1 MADRLSAD
9 RKYIN
14 DLARNNIPEKDIL
27 GLKSNGENID
37 IYMLAFALGVKAGYR
52 TDSEHKE
59 GFVLESA
66 AKGKDLA
73 LSFIYSV
80 ALQDLL
86 RAGRESE
93 ITDTD
98 VVYGIAEGYVNTG
111 FSLLENMIP
120 DFNKYDEEAF
130 IYEIIEKLDKEM
142 EQLIIE

>member
-14 DLARNNIPEKDIL
+14 ELARKNIPDKDVL
-27 GLKSNGENID
+27 GLKSNGENMD
-37 IYMLAFALGVKAGYR
+37 IYMLAFALGVNAGYK
-52 TDSEHKE
+52 TASEHKE

-86 RAGRESE
+86 KEGKESS
-93 ITDTD
+93 ITNTD
-98 VVYGIAEGYVNTG
+98 VVFGIAEGYANTG
-111 FSLLENMIP
+111 FKIITNMIP
-120 DFNKYDEEAF
+120 DFYKYDEEAL
-130 IYEIIEKLDKEM
+130 IYEIIESLDKTIDE
-142 EQLIIE
+142 LI

>member
-14 DLARNNIPEKDIL
+14 ELARKNIPNKDVL
-27 GLKSNGENID
+27 GLKSIGENMD
-37 IYMLAFALGVKAGYR
+37 IYMLAFALGVKEGYK
-52 TDSEHKE
+52 TNSEHKE

-86 RAGRESE
+86 KEGRESE
-93 ITDTD
+93 ITNTD
-98 VVYGIAEGYVNTG
+98 VVYGIAEGYANTG
-111 FSLLENMIP
+111 FAALSNMIP
-120 DFNKYDEEAF
+120 EFNKYDEEAL
-130 IYEIIEKLDKEM
+130 IYEIIEDLDKEIK
-142 EQLIIE
+142 ELE

>member
-14 DLARNNIPEKDIL
+14 ELARKNIPDKDVL
-27 GLKSNGENID
+27 GLKSNGENMD
-37 IYMLAFALGVKAGYR
+37 IYMLAFALGVNAGYK
-52 TDSEHKE
+52 TASEHKE

-86 RAGRESE
+86 KDGKESE
-93 ITDTD
+93 ITNTD
-98 VVYGIAEGYVNTG
+98 VVYGIAEGYANTG
-111 FSLLENMIP
+111 FEIINNMIP
-120 DFNKYDEEAF
+120 NFTKYDEEVL
-130 IYEIIEKLDKEM
+130 IYQILEELDKEM
-142 EQLIIE
+142 QEIRE

>member
-14 DLARNNIPEKDIL
+14 ELARKSIPDKDVL
-27 GLKSNGENID
+27 GLKSNGENMD
-37 IYMLAFALGVKAGYR
+37 IYMLAFALGVNAGYK
-52 TDSEHKE
+52 TASEHKE

-86 RAGRESE
+86 KEGKESS
-93 ITDTD
+93 ITNTD
-98 VVYGIAEGYVNTG
+98 VVFGIAEGYANTG
-111 FSLLENMIP
+111 FKIITNMIP
-120 DFNKYDEEAF
+120 DFNKYDEEAL
-130 IYEIIEKLDKEM
+130 IYEIIESLDKTIDC
-142 EQLIIE
+142 LV